1 MRVYKGLIRAELLQ
15 HRSGMII
22 TPLVIAGLIGLFFM
36 AQLIFNTSGVDL
48 ALGQFK
54 FSLDNET
61 VLNPDTVDAAG
72 NAIAAGFGFI
82 GIPVFLVANVVAFFV
97 LLSAL
102 YEERTER
109 TILFFKSMPV
119 SDTQSVLAKY
129 VTAAFIGPLIAIVVM
144 FALAAI
150 LSIAT
155 ALVFTMRGVA
165 DFTAYLGHLPLL
177 KLFIS
182 FSGYYFLYAQWVA
195 PIFAYL
201 LMMSALAPRSPFLY
215 ALLPIAV
222 LSLAE
227 GIFFGSAQF
236 WTELNARAFGVRL
249 NETIKVSRGWVD
261 GAPERSID
269 SFFIRFGDIAATI
282 MSPSVWLGI
291 GVAAAFLAVAIWA
304 RSRKT
309 L

>member
-1 MRVYKGLIRAELLQ
+1 MRAFKGLVRAELLQ

-36 AQLIFNTSGVDL
+36 AQLIFNTSGVDFD
-48 ALGQFK
+48 LGGFNV
-54 FSLDNET
+54 SLDNDT
-61 VLNPDTVDAAG
+61 VLNPNAIDQAG
-72 NAIAAGFGFI
+72 DAIAAGFGFI

-129 VTAAFIGPLIAIVVM
+129 VTAAFIGPFIAIVVM

-150 LSIAT
+150 LSVST
-155 ALVFTMRGVA
+155 ALVFSMRGIA
-165 DFTAYLGHLPLL
+165 DVWSYLGQLPLP
-177 KLFIS
+177 KLFVS
-182 FSGYYFLYAQWVA
+182 FSGYYVLYAQWVA

-201 LMMSALAPRSPFLY
+201 LMMSALAPRSPFLFT
-215 ALLPIAV
+215 LLPVAV
-222 LSLAE
+222 LGLAE
-227 GIFFGSAQF
+227 GIFLGSANLLG
-236 WTELNARAFGVRL
+236 ELNARAFGIRL
-249 NETIKVSRGWVD
+249 GETIRQSRGWVEA
-261 GAPERSID
+261 APERSID
-269 SFFIRFGDIAATI
+269 SFFIRYGDIVTTI
-282 MSPSVWLGI
+282 MSPSLWI
-291 GVAAAFLAVAIWA
+291 GLVIAAAFLSVAIWA